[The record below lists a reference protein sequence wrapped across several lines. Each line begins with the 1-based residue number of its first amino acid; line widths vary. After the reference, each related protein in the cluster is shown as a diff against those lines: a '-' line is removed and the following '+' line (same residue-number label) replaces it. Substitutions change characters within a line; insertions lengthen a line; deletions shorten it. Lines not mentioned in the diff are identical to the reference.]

1 MSQIDNMM
9 QISRI
14 IAKTWTYFLLGFS
27 MTLLIAGCNIVQLRE
42 SAPPPSVEP
51 VPTPTLPD
59 WIESISPTEQ
69 AEPLAQIRI
78 RFTDPLIPVEDLAN
92 PESQEVLQNFEVV
105 PPLPGQFRFLTPRM
119 VGFQADQ
126 AIPKATRFRVT
137 LKAGLA
143 DLSDHQ
149 LDQDF
154 VWTFKTEP
162 IQLTNMP
169 GTSEFP
175 ESELPP
181 VELQPTLN
189 VTSNVELNLRSLRE
203 HVRLIPDSG
212 EDSVR
217 LTVESADDFDPE
229 SQEVRTTPQERFDPS
244 ARQWVY
250 QIAPQQPLA
259 KATRYTLE
267 FAPGISPAGG
277 NLASEMA
284 FTSQVETYGPLS
296 FEGVELVDPSSAGGA
311 YGRFV
316 KGRPQLAFNNGLVA
330 DSATENISVDPPPK
344 DTPPL
349 VRAYEGDRLVSLNP
363 WALEPATAYTI
374 TLGADLEDQY
384 GQTLGEPM
392 TVRYETGDLAGDLWA
407 PDGLNIFPAGQNLQ
421 INLSAVNLPENQYKA
436 AYRVVQPSDLVYAD
450 SAYPRNQGT
459 DLLPAPTNWQTLPVE
474 LPTNEPTEIAV
485 PLRDRLNGNTGML
498 AYGVQAR
505 TGQYSVDG
513 RQEWREPTFYG
524 LVQLTNLGV
533 FAQWF
538 PESGVVRVQ
547 HLSDGSSVGN
557 ARIELYESRLDAE
570 TRTAT
575 SPCFTGQTDQSGM
588 LTLGAPDLRQCM
600 NGNAQFADAPDLL
613 VIAREGQDWA
623 FARTFQYSGAWG
635 YGVNGGWNSSQPESR
650 GTIFS
655 DRNLY
660 QPGET
665 AYFTGAAYFL
675 QNGLL
680 QQDPNVSYTV
690 MLDDPNGNTI
700 ELGTQTTNQF
710 GTFSL
715 EWAIAPE
722 QPLGFYTIRAKADG
736 GGDNGKEITGE
747 FRIAEFKPPNFKVDL
762 VLDQQVAVSGDEIT
776 AAAQS
781 NYLFGPPVEGGEV
794 SYYVTRQQTQF
805 TPEAWNQ
812 FSFGRQWF
820 WPEEAPSVSSDVLQ
834 RSESL
839 SDDGSDEVTVEVA
852 EDLPYP
858 MTYRVDAEVSDVS
871 NLSVT
876 ASQTFT
882 ALPGDRLIGLQSDF
896 VAEVNE
902 EFPVEVIVTDPDGN
916 AVSGQR
922 VQVELQKMNYSGVTQ
937 VIAGSSTARNQVE
950 YETVA
955 EATVRSGSEPQSV
968 TLTPSESGSYRIR
981 ANFANAD
988 DEVTATDTQIWVT
1001 GNTPVYWGGRY
1012 TNNRLELKLNKDRYQ
1027 LGETATVL
1035 IQSPYEEAELYFA
1048 IVRHD
1053 VIYQTVTTVQGG
1065 APQIQFEVTP
1075 DMLPNAAVEA
1085 VLVRKGEPLSEVEVG
1100 TVEDLAR
1107 IGFAPFETSLDSTYL
1122 DLQVNLAEESLEP
1135 GGEQSVNFNLTDR
1148 DGQPVQG
1155 QITVMAVN
1163 EAVLQLSDYRVP
1175 DLVETVYAEQ
1185 PISVRFAD
1193 NRPEVVLTPLSSP
1206 LEKGWGYGG
1215 GLSTGTGDTRIRT
1228 EFKAIAYYNGSVLT
1242 DANGRAS
1249 VNFTLPDDLTTWRV
1263 MAIATDGNL
1272 RFANSTD
1279 TTFISTKPLVTN
1291 PILPQFAR
1299 PGDRIEA
1306 GLSVTNNTGES
1317 GTLSLT
1323 GTASGALQLADDASA
1338 SLETRVESGT
1348 QAYRFP
1354 MVVTGSDE
1362 GTIQFTSQLG
1372 QFSDA
1377 FEFPLEIR
1385 VNQITEQVVETG
1397 TTSSQAQ
1404 ILFNITENVPQ
1415 DTGGIALTLASTLI
1429 PEISAPAQQVL
1440 NQEQLPFLEPAASQ
1454 LAIATSLQSLSQTLG
1469 QSFAEFEPTQQANQA
1484 LRRLRELQR
1493 PDGGFASYPAQ
1504 EQSDPYVTPY
1514 AAEAIARAAE
1524 TFSDTPAA
1532 PDAELVSQLRRY
1544 LQDILANP
1552 SQYDYCKQQLCQNQV
1567 RLRSLTALAAFGDI
1581 RNSFIADIYGQ
1592 RSQFDP
1598 LTQIKLARHL
1608 AQLPDWQSQANE
1620 LANELQ
1626 ETVYQTSRSATV
1638 NLPRTWQWISSPTAV
1653 QSQALRLF
1661 IARDSAP
1668 ELIDRLVRGLLDQRR
1683 DGIWPSTY
1691 DNAEALLA
1699 LVNYSQL
1706 QPTPPDFSA
1715 TAQLNDQPFLSAE
1728 FEGYST
1734 PSTAESI
1741 PMADLQR
1748 GRNRLSLQK
1757 TGDGLL
1763 HYLAAY
1769 RYRLEGDQP
1778 GRLSGL
1784 RVTRTIRPA
1793 NQDEILKEYDLY
1805 VVDDPLSLPPGQ
1817 VYDIG
1822 LEIITDHSVD
1832 HVIIT
1837 DPLPAGFEAV
1847 DESFQTANPYFQ
1859 ARSDSWQV
1867 GYQTI
1872 YKDRIVAYGDRLDP
1886 GVYSLHYLVRSV
1898 TPGTYH
1904 YPGAEAH
1911 LEYAPE
1917 EFGRSASSTLRVVE

>member
-1 MSQIDNMM
+1 M
-9 QISRI
+9 QISRL

-51 VPTPTLPD
+51 IPTPTLPD
-59 WIESISPTEQ
+59 WIENISPTEQ
-69 AEPLAQIRI
+69 AESLAQIRI

-92 PESQEVLQNFEVV
+92 PESREVLQNFEVV

-126 AIPKATRFRVT
+126 ALPNATRFRVT

-143 DLSDHQ
+143 DLNEHQ

-154 VWTFKTEP
+154 VWTFNTEP
-162 IQLTNMP
+162 IQLTNLP

-181 VELQPTLN
+181 IELQPTLR
-189 VTSNVELNLRSLRE
+189 VTSNVELNLRSLRD
-203 HVRLIPDSG
+203 HVRLIPANS
-212 EDSVR
+212 EESVR
-217 LTVESADDFDPE
+217 LAVESADDSDPN
-229 SQEVRTTPQERFDPS
+229 SQEVRDTPQEEFDPS

-250 QIAPQQPLA
+250 QITPQRQLA

-267 FAPGISPAGG
+267 FAPGILPAGG

-296 FEGVELVDPSSAGGA
+296 FEELELVDSASAGGA
-311 YGRFV
+311 HGRFV

-330 DSATENISVDPPPK
+330 ESAAENISIDPPPK

-349 VRAYEGDRLVSLNP
+349 IRAYEGDRLVSLNP

-374 TLGADLEDQY
+374 TLGSELEDQY
-384 GQTLGEPM
+384 GQTLGESV
-392 TVRYETGDLAGDLWA
+392 TVRYETGDLAGDFWA
-407 PDGLNIFPAGQNLQ
+407 PNGLNIFPAGQNLQ
-421 INLSAVNLPENQYKA
+421 LNFSAVNLPENQYKA
-436 AYRVVQPSDLVYAD
+436 AYRIVQPGDLVYTD
-450 SAYPRNQGT
+450 SAYPRNQTT
-459 DLLPAPTNWQTLPVE
+459 DLLPGPANWQTAPVQLPA
-474 LPTNEPTEIAV
+474 NETTEIAV
-485 PLRDRLNGNTGML
+485 PLRERLNSNTGML

-505 TGQYSVDG
+505 AGQYSVDG

-538 PESGVVRVQ
+538 PESGIVRVQ

-557 ARIELYESRLDAE
+557 ARIEIYESRLDAE

-575 SPCFTGQTDQSGM
+575 SPCFSGQADQSGQ
-588 LTLGAPDLRQCM
+588 LALGASDLRQCM
-600 NGNAQFADAPDLL
+600 NGNAQFIDAPDLL

-635 YGVNGGWNSSQPESR
+635 YGITGGWNNNQPESR

-675 QNGLL
+675 QNGTL

-690 MLDDPNGNTI
+690 TLDDPNGNTL
-700 ELGTQTTNQF
+700 ELGTQTTNSF

-715 EWAIAPE
+715 EWAIAPD
-722 QPLGFYTIRAKADG
+722 QPLGFYTIRAKA
-736 GGDNGKEITGE
+736 DNGKEITGE

-762 VLDQQVAVSGDEIT
+762 TLDQQFAMSGDEIT
-776 AAAQS
+776 ASAQS
-781 NYLFGPPVEGGEV
+781 NYLFEPPVEEGDV

-820 WPEEAPSVSSDVLQ
+820 WPDEAPSVSSDVLQ

-839 SDDGSDEVTVEVA
+839 SDDGSGEVTVEVA
-852 EDLPYP
+852 DDLPYP

-882 ALPGDRLIGLQSDF
+882 ALPSDRLIGLQSDF
-896 VAEVNE
+896 VAEVDE
-902 EFPVEVIVTDPDGN
+902 DFPIQIIVSDPDGN
-916 AVSGQR
+916 AVSGQ
-922 VQVELQKMNYSGVTQ
+922 QVRIELQKMNYSGITQ

-955 EATVRSGSEPQSV
+955 EATVRSGDDPQSV

-1012 TNNRLELKLNKDRYQ
+1012 TNDRLELQLNKDTYK

-1053 VIYQTVTTVQGG
+1053 TIYQTVTTVQGG
-1065 APQIQFEVTP
+1065 APQIQFEVTS

-1085 VLVRKGEPLSEVEVG
+1085 VLVRKGEPLSQVEVG

-1107 IGFAPFETSLDSTYL
+1107 IGFAPFGTSLDSTYL
-1122 DLQVNLAEESLEP
+1122 DLQVDLAEESLEP
-1135 GGEQSVNFNLTDR
+1135 AGEQTVTFSLTNGGE
-1148 DGQPVQG
+1148 QPVQG

-1163 EAVLQLSDYRVP
+1163 EAVLQLSGYRIP
-1175 DLVETVYAEQ
+1175 NLVETVYAEQ

-1215 GLSTGTGDTRIRT
+1215 GLSSGAGDTRIRT

-1317 GTLSLT
+1317 GTLDIT
-1323 GTASGALQLADDASA
+1323 GTVGGALQLADDASA

-1362 GTIQFTSQLG
+1362 GTIQFTSQLDG
-1372 QFSDA
+1372 FSDA

-1385 VNQITEQVVETG
+1385 TNQITEQVVETG
-1397 TTSSQAQ
+1397 VTASQAQ
-1404 ILFNITENVPQ
+1404 ILFNVTENVPQ
-1415 DTGGIALTLASTLI
+1415 DTGGIDLTLASTLI
-1429 PEISAPAQQVL
+1429 PEINAPAQQVL

-1454 LAIATSLQSLSQTLG
+1454 LAIATSLHSLLQTLG
-1469 QSFAEFEPTQQANQA
+1469 QSFAEFEPTRQATQA
-1484 LRRLRELQR
+1484 LSRLSELQR
-1493 PDGGFASYPAQ
+1493 PDGGFASYPGQ
-1504 EQSDPYVTPY
+1504 ERSDPYVTPY
-1514 AAEAIARAAE
+1514 AAEAIARAVDA
-1524 TFSDTPAA
+1524 FSGTAAA
-1532 PDAELVSQLRRY
+1532 PDAERVSQLRSY

-1552 SQYDYCKQQLCQNQV
+1552 SQYDYCTQQLCQNQV
-1567 RLRSLTALAAFGDI
+1567 RLRALTALAAFGDV
-1581 RNSFIADIYGQ
+1581 RNSFVADIYAQ

-1598 LTQIKLARHL
+1598 VTQIKLARHL

-1620 LANELQ
+1620 LANDLQ
-1626 ETVYQTSRSATV
+1626 EIVYQTSRSATV
-1638 NLPRTWQWISSPTAV
+1638 NLPRTWQWLSSPTAV
-1653 QSQALRLF
+1653 QAQALRLF
-1661 IARDSAP
+1661 IARDSNP

-1683 DGIWPSTY
+1683 DGVWDSTY

-1715 TAQLNDQPFLSAE
+1715 TAQLNGQTLLSTE
-1728 FEGYST
+1728 FEGYSN
-1734 PSTAESI
+1734 PSAAESI

-1748 GRNRLSLQK
+1748 GRNLLSLQK

-1793 NQDEILKEYDLY
+1793 NQDDVLQEYDLY
-1805 VVDDPLSLPPGQ
+1805 VVDDPLSVPPGQ
-1817 VYDIG
+1817 VYDVG

-1832 HVIIT
+1832 HVVIT